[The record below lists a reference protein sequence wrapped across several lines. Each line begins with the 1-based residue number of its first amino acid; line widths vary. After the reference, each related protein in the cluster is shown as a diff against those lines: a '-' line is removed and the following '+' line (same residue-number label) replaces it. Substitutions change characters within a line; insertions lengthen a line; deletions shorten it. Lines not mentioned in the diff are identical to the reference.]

1 MTSYNSLRSYIQ
13 LINIFMTNNY
23 RNLYLNALKFPTVF
37 LFVISFYFISIDI
50 HKGLSILSGGLIFL
64 GPHLWFYKV
73 FFSEKNI
80 TMKKVVFSLYKGTL
94 GKFILVA
101 VLFMGTF
108 ILFPSVDPYLIFGVF
123 IMMNVVQL
131 TFSLVIS
138 KVIGYRNYE

>member
-1 MTSYNSLRSYIQ
+1 MTSYNSLRSHIQ

-23 RNLYLNALKFPTVF
+23 RHLYFNALKFPTIF
-37 LFVISFYFISIDI
+37 LFLISFYFILIDI
-50 HKGLSILSGGLIFL
+50 HTGLSILSGGLIFL

-80 TMKKVVFSLYKGTL
+80 TMKKVVSSLYKGTA

-131 TFSLVIS
+131 MFSLVIS

>member
-23 RNLYLNALKFPTVF
+23 RNLYFNALKFPTVF

-50 HKGLSILSGGLIFL
+50 HTGLSILSGGLIFL

-80 TMKKVVFSLYKGTL
+80 TMKKVVSSLYKGTV

>member
-23 RNLYLNALKFPTVF
+23 RNLYFNALKFPTMF

-50 HKGLSILSGGLIFL
+50 HTGLSILSGGLIFL

-73 FFSEKNI
+73 FFSRRNVTI
-80 TMKKVVFSLYKGTL
+80 KKVVSALYKGTA
-94 GKFILVA
+94 GKYILAA

-108 ILFPSVDPYLIFGVF
+108 VLFPTVDPYLIFGVF

-131 TFSLVIS
+131 MSSLIMS
-138 KVIGYRNYE
+138 KVIGNQNYE

>member
-23 RNLYLNALKFPTVF
+23 RNLYFNALKFPTVF

-50 HKGLSILSGGLIFL
+50 HTGLSILSGGLIFL
-64 GPHLWFYKV
+64 GPHLWFYRV

-80 TMKKVVFSLYKGTL
+80 TMKKVVSSLYKGTV

>member
-1 MTSYNSLRSYIQ
+1 MTPYNSLRSYIQ
-13 LINIFMTNNY
+13 LINIVMTNNY
-23 RNLYLNALKFPTVF
+23 RNLYFNALTFPTVF
-37 LFVISFYFISIDI
+37 LFIISFYFISIDI
-50 HKGLSILSGGLIFL
+50 HTGLSILSGGLIFL

-80 TMKKVVFSLYKGTL
+80 TMKKVVSSLYKGTL

-108 ILFPSVDPYLIFGVF
+108 ILFPSVDPYLMFGVF

>member
-23 RNLYLNALKFPTVF
+23 RNLYFNALKFPTIF
-37 LFVISFYFISIDI
+37 LFAISLYFISIDI
-50 HKGLSILSGGLIFL
+50 HTGLSILSGGLIFL

-80 TMKKVVFSLYKGTL
+80 TMKKVVSSLYKGTA

>member
-23 RNLYLNALKFPTVF
+23 RNLYFNALKFPTVF

-50 HKGLSILSGGLIFL
+50 HTGLSILSGGLIFL

-80 TMKKVVFSLYKGTL
+80 TMKKVVSSLYKGTA

>member
-1 MTSYNSLRSYIQ
+1 MTSYNSTRSYIQ

-23 RNLYLNALKFPTVF
+23 RHLYFNALKFPTIF
-37 LFVISFYFISIDI
+37 LFLISFYFILIDI
-50 HKGLSILSGGLIFL
+50 HTGLSILSGGLIFL

-80 TMKKVVFSLYKGTL
+80 TMKKVVSSLYKGTV